1 MRNKSAFN
9 FLVKF
14 LMCCIVL
21 IEDDKM
27 NYIRISRIYENLHKI
42 TSFES
47 IQTKFSVL
55 DIYNYTFVT
64 V

>member
-14 LMCCIVL
+14 LMCRIVL

-27 NYIRISRIYENLHKI
+27 NYIFLESMKICITLPPLKAYKQNFQCWISI
-42 TSFES
+42 T
-47 IQTKFSVL
+47 IL
-55 DIYNYTFVT
+55 L
-64 V
+64 